1 MLSAAS
7 SWSKKSKKGLKGVLS
22 RLGLGV
28 ISMLSAGLKKTK
40 KELNRSI
47 TSSWS
52 RGSHTWTG
60 AEKSVAK
67 QSVQYGTMPEY
78 ITHKEKS
85 VILVSH

>member
-1 MLSAAS
+1 
-7 SWSKKSKKGLKGVLS
+7 
-22 RLGLGV
+22 
-28 ISMLSAGLKKTK
+28 MLSAGLKKTK

-52 RGSHTWTG
+52 WGSHTWTG

-78 ITHKEKS
+78 ITY
-85 VILVSH
+85 